1 MDMHDELVQVITYRP
16 ILRRVLQHKSRVQH
30 LARLSGAVSYC
41 KLYLV
46 NETWE
51 RMPIGKTLDRSLLCR
66 TCTQIAIGY
75 HDLLEVGP
83 DD

>member
-1 MDMHDELVQVITYRP
+1 MAAQDQSAQVITYRP
-16 ILRRVLQHKSRVQH
+16 LLRRVVQHKSRVQH
-30 LARLSGAVSYC
+30 LARLSSAVSYC

-51 RMPIGKTLDRSLLCR
+51 RMPIGRTLTRSLLCR
-66 TCTQIAIGY
+66 TCTQIALGY
-75 HDLLEVGP
+75 HDLVEIGP